1 MAEVTVVIPNYNGM
15 AYLENCIKSL
25 LAQEFDDYDIIV
37 VDNGSEDGSA
47 SLEILNHPR
56 IRVVRLSQNFGFSR
70 AANEGIK
77 ASKTPYILLLN
88 NDTEVQGEFV
98 QEMLRA
104 ISQDE
109 TIFSAAS
116 KMIQLNDRGRLD
128 GAGDLYCALGW
139 GFARGKGKRVSLY
152 DKDCEIFSACAGAA
166 IYRKKIL
173 DEIGYFDEFHFA
185 YLEDLD
191 IGYRAKIMGYKNVYH
206 KDAVVYHVGSGFS
219 GSRYNE
225 FKIRLSS
232 RNNVYVIY
240 KNMPFLQ
247 ILLNLPLL
255 LTGFLIKTVFFTLKG
270 YGRAYLSGIKRGY
283 LLCHEGRRL
292 EYSRSHLKNYARIQI
307 ELWVNTVRRLWDAVE
322 R

>member
-25 LAQEFDDYDIIV
+25 LAQKFGDYDIVV

-47 SLEILNHPR
+47 DIAALGHPR
-56 IRVVRLSQNFGFSR
+56 IRVIRLSRNFGFSR

-88 NDTEVQGEFV
+88 NDTEVEGEFV
-98 QEMLRA
+98 WEMLSA
-104 ISQDE
+104 IRQDE
-109 TIFSAAS
+109 NIFSVSA
-116 KMIQLNDRGRLD
+116 KMIQLKDRTKID

-152 DKDCEIFSACAGAA
+152 EKDSEVFSACAGAA
-166 IYRKKIL
+166 IYRKRIL
-173 DEIGYFDEFHFA
+173 NEIGYFDEFHFA

-191 IGYRAKIMGYKNVYH
+191 IGYRAKIMGYRNVYH

-225 FKIRLSS
+225 FKVRLSS

-240 KNMPFLQ
+240 KNMPVVQ
-247 ILLNLPLL
+247 IILNLPLL
-255 LTGFLIKTVFFTLKG
+255 FAGFLVKIIFFT
-270 YGRAYLSGIKRGY
+270 
-283 LLCHEGRRL
+283 
-292 EYSRSHLKNYARIQI
+292 
-307 ELWVNTVRRLWDAVE
+307 
-322 R
+322 